1 MTRLKEIHNY
11 LISNK
16 GKSEEELRNL
26 YDFLPHKLAEEI
38 AVYAHRNKLRVNGE
52 DYVNHPMRTSVNA
65 CNLCSPNDE
74 EYRGVETLAILHDV
88 IEDSDFTINDIKEIF
103 EENKLGGFFEKY
115 VKEELLALTHDKNE
129 DYEVYIK
136 RIMQYPAASLVK
148 LVDLCDNLNL
158 LSLNTFET
166 KEYERCSRY
175 LKYAYYINS
184 KYHFIESSF
193 LAKEEVKRRNI
204 EEQKRLNEDY

>member
-1 MTRLKEIHNY
+1 MTRFKEIHDY
-11 LISNK
+11 LICNK

-26 YDFLPHKLAEEI
+26 YDSHPHKLAEEI
-38 AVYAHRNKLRVNGE
+38 AIYAHRDKLRLNGE
-52 DYVNHPMRTSVNA
+52 DYVNHPLRIANKVREM
-65 CNLCSPNDE
+65 
-74 EYRGVETLAILHDV
+74 YRPDDDFIHEGVETLAILHDV

-103 EENKLGGFFEKY
+103 EENKLGEFFEKF
-115 VKEELLALTHDKNE
+115 VKEELLALTHNKNE

-136 RIMQYPAASLVK
+136 RIMQYPTASLVK

-166 KEYERCSRY
+166 KEYERCCKY

-184 KYHFIESSF
+184 KYHFIE
-193 LAKEEVKRRNI
+193 LACLTKEERKRKKL
-204 EEQKRLNEDY
+204 EEKEEY